1 MAMNYGPYQGS
12 LTGITGTND
21 LGYYTPPS
29 DLTTMGSTSFGGT
42 PQLSEFDYLLT
53 PQQEFRRSE
62 AQRMGGQNYFGM
74 TPVAQQA
81 LERRF
86 NPLYGLYQAVEPS
99 GQYTTFSD
107 FLRERP
113 DVSTQQIDAAVA
125 RAAQYQQMENP
136 IEYALYYGGAGV
148 GRDAAMNRQRQLAQT
163 QLLGRMGQ
171 SAAFNPTLNRA
182 AQGVI
187 QQMYNNYLAGQE
199 SQVGSGGTFA
209 QQGPT
214 GFMDYYARRRGL
226 VS

>member
-1 MAMNYGPYQGS
+1 MVMDYGPYQGS
-12 LTGITGTND
+12 LAGGTGTFGT
-21 LGYYTPPS
+21 GYYTPPL
-29 DLTTMGSTSFGGT
+29 DLSEMGSTSFTGT

-199 SQVGSGGTFA
+199 SAAGAGGTFA

-226 VS
+226 IN